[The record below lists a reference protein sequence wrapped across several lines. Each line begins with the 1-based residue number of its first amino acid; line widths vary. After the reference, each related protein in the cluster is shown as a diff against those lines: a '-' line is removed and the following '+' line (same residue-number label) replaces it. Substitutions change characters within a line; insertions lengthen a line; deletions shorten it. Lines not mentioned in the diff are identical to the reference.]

1 MNKTEKRLVD
11 YVIKNNQKLK
21 KRLSELDRI
30 IAEMNNFK
38 ENLTVNE
45 ICTQYP
51 ISRKTFDRYR
61 EAGMEV
67 SQPKR
72 NGKIIV
78 NRKEFEKY
86 LNR

>member
-11 YVIKNNQKLK
+11 FVINNNQKLK
-21 KRLSELDRI
+21 KRLSELERI

-38 ENLTVNE
+38 ENLTVKE
-45 ICTQYP
+45 ICEQYSL
-51 ISRKTFDRYR
+51 SRKTFDRYR
-61 EAGMEV
+61 EAGMKV
-67 SQPKR
+67 LQPKM

-86 LNR
+86 LNQ